1 MQETRSHKYLLTD
14 IPKRGLI
21 RIVEIQDDK
30 TLLVPSEDI
39 QKDMVHIRFQLDME
53 QFPNEPLQEDYTRIG
68 LELFSIE
75 PYLVVEEKDT
85 DLTALAEK
93 EMDKLA
99 LGGIKLYR
107 G

>member
-1 MQETRSHKYLLTD
+1 MQETRSRKYLLTD

-21 RIVEIQDDK
+21 RIIEIQNDK

-39 QKDMVHIRFQLDME
+39 QKDIVHIRFLLDME
-53 QFPNEPLQEDYTRIG
+53 QFPNRTLQEDYTRIG

-85 DLTALAEK
+85 DLASLAER
-93 EMDKLA
+93 EMDRLA
-99 LGGIKLYR
+99 RGGVTLYR